1 MEELLKELIK
11 AVRKD
16 KRATIK
22 AEVKGTD
29 AEIAMEGDTTGILVA
44 TIKIIQSVRKNL
56 IEIGIDEEQT
66 KEILEFIFKK
76 GMEEEWGN

>member
-1 MEELLKELIK
+1 MEESLKELIK

-44 TIKIIQSVRKNL
+44 TIKIIQSVRKNI

-66 KEILEFIFKK
+66 NKILEFIFKE
-76 GMEEEWGN
+76 GMEE

>member
-22 AEVKGTD
+22 AEIKGTD
-29 AEIAMEGDTTGILVA
+29 AEIAMEGDTTGIIVA
-44 TIKIIQSVRKNL
+44 TIKIIQSVRKNI
-56 IEIGIDEEQT
+56 IELGIDEEQT
-66 KEILEFIFKK
+66 NKILEFVFKK
-76 GMEEEWGN
+76 GMEETDE

>member
-44 TIKIIQSVRKNL
+44 TIKIIQSV
-56 IEIGIDEEQT
+56 
-66 KEILEFIFKK
+66 
-76 GMEEEWGN
+76 

>member
-1 MEELLKELIK
+1 MEELLKELMK
-11 AVRKD
+11 EARKE

-22 AEVKGTD
+22 AEIKGTD
-29 AEIAMEGDTTGILVA
+29 GEVAMEGDTTGIIVA
-44 TIKIIQSVRKNL
+44 TIKIIQSLRKNI

-66 KEILEFIFKK
+66 KEILEFIFLK

>member
-22 AEVKGTD
+22 AEIKGTD
-29 AEIAMEGDTTGILVA
+29 AEIAMEGDTTGIIVA
-44 TIKIIQSVRKNL
+44 TIKIIQSVRKNI

-66 KEILEFIFKK
+66 NKILEFVFKK
-76 GMEEEWGN
+76 GMEETDE